1 LAEKEEK
8 IKTDANLERTEILYG
23 PDNIVKRT
31 IDDFHKIQERL
42 DSCTDSSGPSVFLND
57 LLWNEVIELKSRSIR
72 LRFITEITRENVN
85 FSKDLLKV
93 TELRHLDKVKGNFG
107 IIDGRVYGAS
117 ASAEEGQPP
126 IELIHSTV
134 KTFVDQQQ
142 YFFDMLWNKSI
153 PAEVKIKEIE
163 QGIKPEIIEIIQDA
177 KNIKNLYL
185 DLIKSSTFEVML
197 MIPTANALH
206 CQINIGISQL
216 LKEISSGN
224 ICNTDKNVNIRI
236 LSSVKTEYNK
246 TEEQKLLNDLI
257 SFISTTSSIQI
268 RNIETVSTAL
278 STIIVVDKKESLVVE
293 IKDDSKDDFI
303 DSIGFA
309 TYSNSASTVLSFA
322 SIFES
327 LWIQT
332 ELYQQLTV
340 ANEQLKIH
348 DMMQKEFINIA
359 VHELRNPIQPIIGL
373 TEILKSKTTDK
384 KQQELHDIVVKSA
397 KRLMRLSE
405 DVLDITRIENHSL
418 SLHKENF
425 NLNKMIQNT
434 ISEFIN
440 QISKTKQQQLH
451 HQQHKGTL
459 KIESL
464 FKDDVLIYADRSRL
478 NQVISNLLDNAIKFT
493 NEDKVDGNIT
503 VTVEKEGG
511 NYVVVSIKD
520 TGKGIDSEILPRL
533 FTKFVTKSGTGGTG
547 LGLFISKSIVDAH
560 DGKIWAEN
568 NKDGNGATFS
578 FSIPLSEP

>member
-1 LAEKEEK
+1 
-8 IKTDANLERTEILYG
+8 
-23 PDNIVKRT
+23 
-31 IDDFHKIQERL
+31 
-42 DSCTDSSGPSVFLND
+42 
-57 LLWNEVIELKSRSIR
+57 
-72 LRFITEITRENVN
+72 
-85 FSKDLLKV
+85 
-93 TELRHLDKVKGNFG
+93 
-107 IIDGRVYGAS
+107 
-117 ASAEEGQPP
+117 
-126 IELIHSTV
+126 
-134 KTFVDQQQ
+134 
-142 YFFDMLWNKSI
+142 MLWNKSI

-206 CQINIGISQL
+206 RQINIGILQL

-268 RNIETVSTAL
+268 RNIETVSAAL

-493 NEDKVDGNIT
+493 NEDEVDGNIT
-503 VTVEKEGG
+503 ITVEKEGG